1 MISIKGS
8 LLQRPPKDRAV
19 PCMFLPEKGN
29 DKKEKLLK
37 NSRDKEL
44 GNGGRDGSDGDNEW
58 KAGRI

>member
-1 MISIKGS
+1 
-8 LLQRPPKDRAV
+8 
-19 PCMFLPEKGN
+19 MFLPEKGN

-44 GNGGRDGSDGDNEW
+44 GNGGRDGSDGNNEW